1 MSTKKKLGTNRE
13 FLKEVTRGVLGV
25 VILIILLVIW
35 LTWDGVYH
43 WFYNSLAPN
52 AKSGTLLIVWL
63 LFLVPLLICGSAL
76 LISGGMKAY
85 KLAVPP
91 KEKD

>member
-25 VILIILLVIW
+25 VILIILLIML
-35 LTWDGVYH
+35 LTWDGIYH

-52 AKSGTLLIVWL
+52 AKSGTLLIIWL
-63 LFLVPLLICGSAL
+63 LFLVPLLICGIAL

>member
-13 FLKEVTRGVLGV
+13 FLKEVTKGVLGV
-25 VILIILLVIW
+25 VILIVLLIIW

-43 WFYNSLAPN
+43 WFYNYLAPN
-52 AKSGTLLIVWL
+52 AKSGTLLIIWL

-76 LISGGMKAY
+76 LLSGGMKAY
-85 KLAVPP
+85 RLAVPP